1 MPYKRYL
8 VLLFLIFTST
18 IFSQESTNIRL
29 GIDSLISLG
38 CKDLFGKRVAV
49 LANFASRNSDGNH
62 TVDLLNK
69 FKEFR
74 ISVIFTPEHGFYS
87 TVPAG
92 IHVSDSTYKGIR
104 IISLYG
110 NSRKPSKEMLDS
122 CDVIV
127 IDVQDIGV
135 RSYTYI
141 SSIYNVVSACFENDK
156 EVIIL
161 DRPNPIGGLIVDGNV
176 VEKGLE
182 SFVGIAPVSYI
193 HGCTVAE
200 LVSMFLGEGWIKT
213 KDTTKQLVKYKLMPG
228 WQRWMTWE
236 DTGLNWIP
244 TSPNIPTVN
253 AVRGAALTGIIGE
266 IGIISIGMGT
276 SLPFQYLGSDELDLS
291 FLEQDI
297 TQCCGEGLLML
308 PTIYQ
313 QETGKYAKK
322 QCKGFF
328 FNFTKSNLFRPY
340 HTCINILLSIRS
352 HYPELFSSLNNKTFD
367 MFRKVTGSSDLLK
380 MLTDGTPDDIILR
393 ESDRGLPEYLQ
404 IRSKYLKY

>member
-1 MPYKRYL
+1 M
-8 VLLFLIFTST
+8 VSST
-18 IFSQESTNIRL
+18 VFSQESPLVRL
-29 GIDSLISLG
+29 GIDSLVSEG
-38 CKDLFGKRVAV
+38 CRELWGKRVGV
-49 LANFASRNSDGNH
+49 LANFASRNSEGKH
-62 TVDLLNK
+62 TIDLLNR
-69 FKEFR
+69 FKEFK

-92 IHVSDSTYKGIR
+92 IHVSDSTYQGIKT
-104 IISLYG
+104 ISLYG
-110 NSRKPSKEMLDS
+110 NNRKPSKEMLDS
-122 CDVIV
+122 CDLIV
-127 IDVQDIGV
+127 VDLQDIGI

-141 SSIYNVVSACFENDK
+141 STIYNVVSACLEFDK

-161 DRPNPIGGLIVDGNV
+161 DRPNPIGGLIVDGNI
-176 VEKGLE
+176 VEKDFE

-200 LVSMFLGEGWIKT
+200 LVSMFIGEGWIKA

-253 AVRGAALTGIIGE
+253 AVRGAAVTGIIGE
-266 IGIISIGMGT
+266 LGIISIGMGT

-291 FLEQDI
+291 FLEKDI
-297 TQCCGEGLLML
+297 NLCCSDGLLL
-308 PTIYQ
+308 IPAIYQ

-322 QCKGFF
+322 QCRGFF
-328 FNFTKSNLFRPY
+328 LNFTRNNLFRPY
-340 HTCINILLSIRS
+340 NTCINILLAIRS
-352 HYPELFSSLNNKTFD
+352 HYPELFTSLDNKPFD
-367 MFRKVTGSSDLLK
+367 MFRKVTGSRDLLK
-380 MLTDGTPDDIILR
+380 MLTNSSPDDIILLK
-393 ESDRGLPEYLQ
+393 SDEGLTDYLK